1 MTTVKCFAIAVSSF
15 LLLATP
21 TLYAESLSRPE
32 IKLVLQI
39 TIDGLRADLLNR
51 YASSFVSGGFKYL
64 MQNGTVYSNAHY
76 QHANTET
83 IVGHTTLATGTYPS
97 QHGMVGNVIY
107 DRKADELSYNIE
119 DKDAPLLPSR
129 EQSSTGDQVDP
140 SQKISRTKG
149 RSPRAIQV
157 PAFADTLSAYTAG
170 KSKIFAVSGKDRSAV
185 AMAGHVGKAFWL
197 STDNGDFITSQYYYE
212 NYPNWVQ
219 DWNNLRLAEK
229 YADSEWKL
237 SSAKDSYLLA
247 AQDDRPYEVNLKGFG
262 RTFPHRYGG
271 KDNKLLYTQLV
282 VSPAGDRLELEFAKA
297 LINNEKLGQ
306 NSVPDYL
313 SISFSSTDAVNHFFG
328 PSSLENEAVVRDLDS
343 TLSELFEFIDKNV
356 GLKHTLIV
364 LSADHGMADMPEYMT
379 ELGYA
384 VGRLDSKEIVA
395 VANKAGQQFG
405 IDEVVR
411 YFFRP
416 YLYLDE
422 DKIAAAKLDLAT
434 VELAVANAVTDIEGI
449 NTAVSS
455 RNFSSYEGN
464 PLIKQVQRNQHI
476 TRSGDI
482 YVIQDPYWFLL
493 EEGLIAVMHGSPWRY
508 DTHVP
513 VVFSGP
519 GIEAQ
524 HVHRTV
530 HPVDVAPTIA
540 TLLGMTPPAS
550 MQGAA
555 LTEVINR

>member
-1 MTTVKCFAIAVSSF
+1 MLNRIILSATSVLILAVLTQAASAKS
-15 LLLATP
+15 
-21 TLYAESLSRPE
+21 ERD

-39 TIDGLRADLLNR
+39 TVDGLRGDLLNR
-51 YASSFVSGGFKYL
+51 YANSFGNSGFKYL
-64 MQNGTVYSNAHY
+64 MHNGTVYTNAHY

-83 IVGHTTLATGTYPS
+83 IVGHTTLATGTFPS

-107 DRKADELSYNIE
+107 DRKANELSYNIE
-119 DKDAPLLPSR
+119 DADAPLLPSR
-129 EQSSTGDQVDP
+129 EQSSAGDQVDP

-149 RSPRAIQV
+149 RSPRAMQV
-157 PAFADTLSAYTAG
+157 PGLADTLAAYTAG

-185 AMAGHVGKAFWL
+185 AMAGHAGKAFWL
-197 STDNGDFITSQYYYE
+197 SSDNGDFITSKYYYE
-212 NYPNWVQ
+212 SYPDWVQ

-229 YADSEWKL
+229 YADTEWKL

-247 AQDDRPYEVNLKGFG
+247 AQDDRPYEVDLKGFG

-282 VSPAGDRLELEFAKA
+282 VSSAGDQLELDFARA
-297 LINNEKLGQ
+297 LIKNEQLGQ
-306 NSVPDYL
+306 DSVPDYL

-343 TLSELFEFIDKNV
+343 TLSELFEFIDKNI

-379 ELGYA
+379 DLGYA
-384 VGRLDSKEIVA
+384 VGRLDSKEIIA
-395 VANKAGQQFG
+395 VANRAGQQFG
-405 IDEVVR
+405 IGEVVR

-434 VELAVANAVTDIEGI
+434 VELAIANAVTAIEGI
-449 NTAVSS
+449 NLAVSS
-455 RNFSSYEGN
+455 RNFTRYEGN
-464 PLIKQVQRNQHI
+464 SLIQQVQRNQHI
-476 TRSGDI
+476 SRSGDI

-513 VVFSGP
+513 VIFSGP
-519 GIEAQ
+519 GIDAQ
-524 HVHRTV
+524 HVDRTV

-540 TLLGMTPPAS
+540 LLLGMSPPAS
-550 MQGAA
+550 TQGTP
-555 LTEVINR
+555 LDEVVNR

>member
-1 MTTVKCFAIAVSSF
+1 MLDRIILSAISVLIFAALTQPASAKSERDI
-15 LLLATP
+15 
-21 TLYAESLSRPE
+21 R
-32 IKLVLQI
+32 LVLQI
-39 TIDGLRADLLNR
+39 TVDGLRGDLLNR
-51 YASSFVSGGFKYL
+51 YANSFGNSGFKYL
-64 MQNGTVYSNAHY
+64 MNNGTVYSNAHY

-107 DRKADELSYNIE
+107 DRMANELSYNIE
-119 DKDAPLLPSR
+119 DADAPVLPSR
-129 EQSSTGDQVDP
+129 EQSSAGDQVDP

-157 PAFADTLSAYTAG
+157 PGLADTLVAYTAG

-185 AMAGHVGKAFWL
+185 AMAGHSGKAFWL

-212 NYPNWVQ
+212 GYPAWVQ
-219 DWNNLRLAEK
+219 DWNKLRLAEK
-229 YADSEWKL
+229 YADGEWKL

-247 AQDDRPYEVNLKGFG
+247 AQDDRPYEVDLKGFG

-282 VSPAGDRLELEFAKA
+282 VSSAGDQLELDFAKA
-297 LINNEKLGQ
+297 LIKNEQLGQ
-306 NSVPDYL
+306 DSVPDYL

-328 PSSLENEAVVRDLDS
+328 PSSLENEAVIRDLDS
-343 TLSELFEFIDKNV
+343 TLSELFEFIDKNI

-364 LSADHGMADMPEYMT
+364 FSADHGMADMPEYMT

-384 VGRLDSKEIVA
+384 VGRLDSKKIIA
-395 VANKAGQQFG
+395 VANRAGQQFD

-422 DKIAAAKLDLAT
+422 DKIVAAKLDLAA
-434 VELAVANAVTDIEGI
+434 VELAIANAVTAIEGI
-449 NTAVSS
+449 NLAVSS
-455 RNFSSYEGN
+455 RNFTSYERN
-464 PLIKQVQRNQHI
+464 SLIQQVQRNQHI

-513 VVFSGP
+513 VMFSGP
-519 GIEAQ
+519 GIDAQ

-540 TLLGMTPPAS
+540 SLLGMSPPAS
-550 MQGAA
+550 TQGTPLA
-555 LTEVINR
+555 EVINR

>member
-1 MTTVKCFAIAVSSF
+1 
-15 LLLATP
+15 
-21 TLYAESLSRPE
+21 
-32 IKLVLQI
+32 
-39 TIDGLRADLLNR
+39 
-51 YASSFVSGGFKYL
+51 

-83 IVGHTTLATGTYPS
+83 IVGHTTLASGTYPS

-157 PAFADTLSAYTAG
+157 PGFGDTLSAYTAG
-170 KSKIFAVSGKDRSAV
+170 RSKIFGISGKDRSAV
-185 AMAGHVGKAFWL
+185 AMAGQTGKAFWF
-197 STDNGDFITSQYYYE
+197 STDNGDFITSRYYYE
-212 NYPNWVQ
+212 RYPAWVS
-219 DWNNLRLAEK
+219 DWNQQRKAEK

-247 AQDDRPYEVNLKGFG
+247 AQDDRPYEVDLKGFG
-262 RTFPHRYGG
+262 RTFPHRYGE

-282 VSPAGDRLELEFAKA
+282 VSSAGDQLVLDFAKA
-297 LINNEKLGQ
+297 LVTNEQLGQ
-306 NSVPDYL
+306 DSVPDYL

-328 PSSLENEAVVRDLDS
+328 PSSLENEAVVRDLDN
-343 TLSELFEFIDKNV
+343 TLSELLHFIDKNI
-356 GLKHTLIV
+356 GLTHTLIV

-379 ELGYA
+379 EVGYA
-384 VGRLDSKEIVA
+384 AGRLDSKEIVA
-395 VANKAGQQFG
+395 VANRAGQALG
-405 IDEVVR
+405 IDNVVR

-422 DKIAAAKLDLAT
+422 DKITAAKQDSAT
-434 VELAVANAVTDIEGI
+434 IELAVANAVTDIAGI
-449 NTAVSS
+449 NLAVSS

-513 VVFSGP
+513 VMFSGP